1 MHIAHVLITP
11 CTQRLRDASWKFAR
25 AAVSKIDAHV
35 LVLTDDIGTVGLGY
49 AHAIPAITTHGDGA
63 RSALEFLAPLLSGR
77 RLEDIALIMEEVERC
92 LAFNHS
98 VKAAIDM
105 ALHDLL
111 ARRLGVPIGLL
122 LGGQVQG
129 GIRQARILSIKS
141 PSEMAANAA
150 KLAEE
155 GYRQLKLKLSGD
167 TSLDVERVASVRA
180 AAGPDVVLTLD
191 PNQSYSAKQMMNAFA
206 RMERHDIALIEQPVP
221 AHDWAGLAMLTRS
234 LPAAIEADE
243 SAVTVQDVYRLV
255 TDRVVDVINLKVTKL
270 GGFRHFAEAVKVC
283 EAGSVVCRVG
293 AAFGPSLMQAMN
305 AQAASTIKSLPYACE
320 LSEHQHLLDDPFTE
334 LQILDG
340 TLQIPQG
347 PGCGVVFVSQPMA
360 HEGSPTT

>member
-1 MHIAHVLITP
+1 MHIAQVSIVP
-11 CTQRLRDASWKFAR
+11 CPQRMRDASWKFAR
-25 AAVSKIDAHV
+25 ATVSKIDAHV
-35 LVLTDDIGTVGLGY
+35 LVLTDDISTVGVGY
-49 AHAIPAITTHGDGA
+49 AHAIPAITSHGEGV
-63 RSALEFLAPLLSGR
+63 RSALELLAPILSGR
-77 RLEDIALIMEEVERC
+77 RLDEIALIMDEVERS
-92 LAFNHS
+92 LAFNYS

-111 ARRLGVPIGLL
+111 ARRLGVPINLL
-122 LGGQVQG
+122 LGGQVHSE
-129 GIRQARILSIKS
+129 IRQSRILSIK
-141 PSEMAANAA
+141 PPVEMGINAA
-150 KLAEE
+150 KLVSD

-167 TSLDVERVASVRA
+167 TGLDVERVASVRDA
-180 AAGPDVVLTLD
+180 VGPGVVLTLD
-191 PNQSYSAKQMMNAFA
+191 PNQSYNAKQMMHAFA

-221 AHDWAGLAMLTRS
+221 AHDWPGLALLTRS

-270 GGFRHFAEAVKVC
+270 GGFRHFMEAVRIC

-320 LSEHQHLLDDPFTE
+320 LSEHQNLLDDPFTE
-334 LQILDG
+334 LPVVDG
-340 TLQIPQG
+340 SVKISQA
-347 PGCGVVFVSQPMA
+347 PGCGVVLV
-360 HEGSPTT
+360 GSHLQ